1 MIETEFKE
9 HLKESEL
16 FNQFNLLFEIYKLKK
31 VRELLSS
38 KLNTIEKLLKSGHNS
53 NILYKFEA
61 LKVVITGNDKSYKNL
76 TAELIDEYNVFDLI
90 KRLEENILY
99 LENLDRERKKKHI
112 DSESYEITKGYYLQK
127 LIDTKDNLRQLKKQA
142 LSYYQELKDK
152 LITLED
158 QRIILAT
165 EKERKKLTKEEYK
178 VELKKI
184 EKFKQE
190 IEEQLAFL
198 NVKIIDYDLKL

>member
-61 LKVVITGNDKSYKNL
+61 LKVVITGNDNSYKNL

-178 VELKKI
+178 VELKII

>member
-16 FNQFNLLFEIYKLKK
+16 FNQFNLLFKIYKLKK
-31 VRELLSS
+31 GRELLSS
-38 KLNTIEKLLKSGHNS
+38 KLNAIEKLLNSGHNS
-53 NILYKFEA
+53 NVLYKFEA
-61 LKVVITGNDKSYKNL
+61 LKVVITENDNSYKNL

-127 LIDTKDNLRQLKKQA
+127 LIDTKDNLRQLKKQT
-142 LSYYQELKDK
+142 LLYYQELKVK
-152 LITLED
+152 LITFED

-198 NVKIIDYDLKL
+198 KVKIIDYDLEL

>member
-38 KLNTIEKLLKSGHNS
+38 KLNTIKKLLNSRYNS
-53 NILYKFEA
+53 NTLYKFEA
-61 LKVVITGNDKSYKNL
+61 LKVVIAENDNSYKNL

-99 LENLDRERKKKHI
+99 LENLDRERKKKHL

-152 LITLED
+152 LITFED

-165 EKERKKLTKEEYK
+165 EKERKNITKEEYK

-198 NVKIIDYDLKL
+198 NVKIIDYDLEL